1 LVSHLL
7 KDEVQLVVTDIYE
20 GALNRARDLGAT
32 IVGPDEIYDVECDIF
47 SPNALGGVLNSE
59 TIPRLK
65 CDIVAGGAN
74 NQLQRLEDAETLTH
88 RGILYAPDYIINAG
102 GIINASC
109 EVGATYS
116 EARARQ
122 KTERIYDTTQRVI
135 HIAAREGITTAQAA
149 DRLAE
154 ERIEAVRSV
163 RRA

>member
-1 LVSHLL
+1 
-7 KDEVQLVVTDIYE
+7 
-20 GALNRARDLGAT
+20 
-32 IVGPDEIYDVECDIF
+32 
-47 SPNALGGVLNSE
+47 
-59 TIPRLK
+59 
-65 CDIVAGGAN
+65 
-74 NQLQRLEDAETLTH
+74 EDAETLTH

-135 HIAAREGITTAQAA
+135 HMAAREGITTAQAA

-163 RRA
+163 QRA